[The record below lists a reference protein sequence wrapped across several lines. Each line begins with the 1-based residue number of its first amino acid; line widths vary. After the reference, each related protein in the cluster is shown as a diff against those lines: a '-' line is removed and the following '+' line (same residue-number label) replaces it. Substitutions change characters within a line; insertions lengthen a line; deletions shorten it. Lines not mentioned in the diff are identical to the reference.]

1 MPHVLFVVHG
11 MGVHLEE
18 DWMDGVKKEL
28 KKAAPSFDI
37 FQEYPLEQWVK
48 LEPVTYDG
56 VFRRVLKDWNQS
68 VDSLSAY
75 AYENQLDVTDLVSWL
90 DDVDETEKNFFWSH
104 VVDVILYRFFKQVR
118 AEVDARVMSQ
128 LADGIAQARA
138 AGSGYSVL
146 AHSLGT
152 AVAHN
157 ALHLLATQT
166 YGNST
171 ALNPPA
177 TRIDNLFTL
186 ANVSRVLELESI
198 PVQDS
203 TVKPGPTDSST
214 TYLNNYY
221 NFRHRFDPI
230 PAFRPFRA
238 DWGDGYHYQRVQHF
252 RDWNIHGFTHYLEHP
267 AVHGGILKAIVG
279 DHIGS
284 DELQEK
290 MSAYTDIKLPSECQD
305 LVDEFKAEME
315 GLADLAGS
323 ASPSSLTDVASAMT
337 RTFAATQKALDK
349 CKEKLEGDNG

>member
-28 KKAAPSFDI
+28 EKAAASFDI
-37 FQEYPLEQWVK
+37 FQEYPLEQWITMV
-48 LEPVTYDG
+48 PVTYDN
-56 VFRRVLKDWNQS
+56 VFGQVLEEWDDL

-90 DDVDETEKNFFWSH
+90 HDVDETEKNFFWSH

-118 AEVDARVMSQ
+118 AEVNARVMSQ
-128 LADGIAQARA
+128 LADGIAQAKA

-157 ALHLLATQT
+157 ALHLLATHN

-171 ALNPPA
+171 ALNPPG
-177 TRIDNLFTL
+177 TRMDNLFTV
-186 ANVSRVLELESI
+186 ANVSRVLELESM
-198 PVQDS
+198 PVYNS
-203 TVKPGPTDSST
+203 AVKPGPTDSST
-214 TYLNNYY
+214 TYLNHYF

-230 PAFRPFRA
+230 PAFRPFRSE
-238 DWGDGYHYQRVQHF
+238 WSDGYHYQKVQHF

-267 AVHGGILKAIVG
+267 AVHGLILKAFVG
-279 DHIGS
+279 DHISS
-284 DELQEK
+284 DELQDK
-290 MSAYTDIKLPSECQD
+290 IAAYPDIKLPDECRD

-323 ASPSSLTDVASAMT
+323 VAPSNLADVASAMT